1 MKKSIKNTACLV
13 NKISSFW
20 SNSQQVT
27 PTDGFTEVPFFFFKS
42 VWDLLTPFSAWPYA
56 RQSDLINIIAFRP
69 VLIPDFDEQGIS
81 SILLDINKFSVNPAL
96 FTSFPV
102 ITPTTLSVL
111 KHRPMASHRWESFSR
126 DRLPVS
132 FQGPCE
138 WHNFLLFKDCV
149 VVNKVAQTIN
159 TALVSK
165 TTMWN
170 LFLLLFFFNI
180 YFSISI
186 FLFVIY
192 FLVYFIKMSQM
203 YSR

>member
-13 NKISSFW
+13 NKISSFGPIV
-20 SNSQQVT
+20 NKLLLQMKF
-27 PTDGFTEVPFFFFKS
+27 PFFFKS
-42 VWDLLTPFSAWPYA
+42 VWYLLSSFSSWPYA

-69 VLIPDFDEQGIS
+69 VLIPDFDEQGFS
-81 SILLDINKFSVNPAL
+81 SILFDINKFSVNPAL

-138 WHNFLLFKDCV
+138 WYNFLLFKDCV
-149 VVNKVAQTIN
+149 VVNKAAQTIN

-170 LFLLLFFFNI
+170 LFLLFFLI
-180 YFSISI
+180 SISLS
-186 FLFVIY
+186 LFVIY
-192 FLVYFIKMSQM
+192 FRIYFIKMSQM